1 MCTHLGKPL
10 CKLWSREA
18 REVQKERVIGC
29 GTPLSHSKLLE
40 TCLLPRPLMDT
51 RYLFHVLVWSCHL
64 RDCCAD
70 VLCQFIINMTS
81 LPLRKLRTV
90 TSRSSGQTKSS
101 ARTPRPHYMNA
112 RRKALADQRKQLG
125 PTRKSLLD
133 INADFVTSA
142 CDSVWQFSSMFFE
155 LRFRQSGMNP
165 IRLVKMLK
173 GKGACNCSRKDCFQ
187 RLETQAD
194 CLAEFIQCFYAL
206 SKPDQDE
213 FVPCSK
219 QHACGIHS
227 CSELMMVFVS

>member
-1 MCTHLGKPL
+1 
-10 CKLWSREA
+10 
-18 REVQKERVIGC
+18 
-29 GTPLSHSKLLE
+29 
-40 TCLLPRPLMDT
+40 
-51 RYLFHVLVWSCHL
+51 
-64 RDCCAD
+64 
-70 VLCQFIINMTS
+70 
-81 LPLRKLRTV
+81 
-90 TSRSSGQTKSS
+90 
-101 ARTPRPHYMNA
+101 MNA

-227 CSELMMVFVS
+227 CSELMIDFSAKIHQQNDDGGQGPRAGRRNYSILGMPVGLECLANVLGIGKKRLLKASKGIVDMRFVGGILQPSPKTHSIDRFLFDLHGSVAETLPTQHLVRICCFEL